1 MKRILKWVALVVVVL
16 AACGFVAFLYFIPPL
31 MSMDP
36 QEFVN
41 GEAAMA
47 PPVDGIADPAVR
59 ALAERGRYV
68 LMTTDCT
75 GCHVT
80 PGPQG
85 PLPDMY
91 LAGGRKFV
99 TEHARHRRVPQS
111 HAGHGD
117 RPGAP
122 RPTTT

>member
-1 MKRILKWVALVVVVL
+1 MKRMVKWAVLAVVVL
-16 AACGFVAFLYFIPPL
+16 AAFGFVGFLYFVPPL
-31 MSMDP
+31 MSTDP
-36 QEFVN
+36 QEFIN

-68 LMTTDCT
+68 LLTTECT

-91 LAGGRKFV
+91 LAGGRGSPR
-99 TEHARHRRVPQS
+99 TRTGWWSRGTSRRTK
-111 HAGHGD
+111 
-117 RPGAP
+117 RPGWRHA
-122 RPTTT
+122 PTTT